1 MPRAP
6 SDKKAEAEKLF
17 NKGMKLVDISK
28 KLGIP
33 EGTIRSWKNR
43 GKWGEKSSKKNQRN
57 VAKKENEGNA
67 TLQKR
72 KRGGQPGNRNAE
84 GSKGGSA
91 PLRNKNAE
99 THGAYSKVYWD
110 ALDEDELDLI
120 DSMDDA
126 EEQQL
131 IMQLKMF
138 SVRERRLM
146 RRIKKY
152 RELETENHG
161 LAVKAVSK
169 TKKVED
175 LTDFDGESIG
185 AGQYKKVTETST
197 TNTESVMNSIM
208 TLEAELTK
216 VQRAKTRAINSLV
229 KYRSERD
236 KMLLEKKRDEREEDL
251 HSMRKELLDA
261 QIEHMDAQT
270 NKLLGTDIDLED
282 TSDTDTLIYSQE
294 DPDFGGDINEE

>member
-6 SDKKAEAEKLF
+6 GDKKAEAEKLF
-17 NKGMKLVDISK
+17 NKGMKLIDIAK
-28 KLGIP
+28 KLDVP

-43 GKWGEKSSKKNQRN
+43 GKWGEKTSKKTNATLQ
-57 VAKKENEGNA
+57 KKEDGTNA

-84 GSKGGSA
+84 GSKGGAA

-99 THGAYSKVYWD
+99 KHGAYSKVYWD

-120 DSMDDA
+120 GNMDRA

-131 IMQLKMF
+131 VMQLQMF

-146 RRIKKY
+146 RSIKKY

-161 LAVKAVSK
+161 LSVKAVSK
-169 TKKVED
+169 TKKIED
-175 LTDFDGESIG
+175 LTDFDGKNVG
-185 AGQYKKVTETST
+185 AGKYKKVTETSV
-197 TNTESVMNSIM
+197 TNTEPVMNSIM

-216 VQRAKTRAINSLV
+216 VQRAKTKAIEALA
-229 KYRSERD
+229 K
-236 KMLLEKKRDEREEDL
+236 LHLEK
-251 HSMRKELLDA
+251 
-261 QIEHMDAQT
+261 Q
-270 NKLLGTDIDLED
+270 KLEGD
-282 TSDTDTLIYSQE
+282 TSTN
-294 DPDFGGDINEE
+294 DIVKSWVEKVTKNRGNSNAE

>member
-1 MPRAP
+1 MPRAS

-17 NKGMKLVDISK
+17 KKGMKLVDIAK

-43 GKWGEKSSKKNQRN
+43 GKWGEKTSKKNQCN
-57 VAKKENEGNA
+57 VAKDDSENGA

-72 KRGGQPGNRNAE
+72 KRGGQPGNQNAK
-84 GSKGGSA
+84 GSKGGAA

-120 DSMDDA
+120 GSMDSA

-131 IMQLKMF
+131 IMQLQLF

-146 RRIKKY
+146 RSIKRY
-152 RELETENHG
+152 RELEAENHG

-175 LTDFDGESIG
+175 LTDFEGESIG
-185 AGQYKKVTETST
+185 AGKYKKVTETSVT
-197 TNTESVMNSIM
+197 GTEPVMNSIM
-208 TLEAELTK
+208 ALEAELTK
-216 VQRAKTRAINSLV
+216 VQRAKTKAIEALA
-229 KYRSERD
+229 KYRLEEEKAESESAGNALVD
-236 KMLLEKKRDEREEDL
+236 DWIAAVMGE
-251 HSMRKELLDA
+251 
-261 QIEHMDAQT
+261 
-270 NKLLGTDIDLED
+270 G
-282 TSDTDTLIYSQE
+282 
-294 DPDFGGDINEE
+294 GGDGR

>member
-6 SDKKAEAEKLF
+6 SDKRAEAEKLF
-17 NKGMKLVDISK
+17 HKGMKLIDISK

-43 GKWGEKSSKKNQRN
+43 GKWGEKYSKKNLCN
-57 VAKKENEGNA
+57 VAKNEAGGNA
-67 TLQKR
+67 TLQKK

-99 THGAYSKVYWD
+99 THGAFSKVYWD

-120 DSMDDA
+120 DDMDDA

-131 IMQLKMF
+131 IMQLQMF

-146 RRIKKY
+146 RSIKKY

-169 TKKVED
+169 TKKLED
-175 LTDFDGESIG
+175 VTDFDGKSVCDG
-185 AGQYKKVTETST
+185 KYKKVTETSAT
-197 TNTESVMNSIM
+197 HTESVMNSIM

-216 VQRAKTRAINSLV
+216 VQRAKTKAIEALSRLRTESQKMKNGETGNDIV
-229 KYRSERD
+229 KTWAQ
-236 KMLLEKKRDEREEDL
+236 KVLEARRQKDE
-251 HSMRKELLDA
+251 K
-261 QIEHMDAQT
+261 
-270 NKLLGTDIDLED
+270 
-282 TSDTDTLIYSQE
+282 
-294 DPDFGGDINEE
+294 